1 MAQYNRDLTPQ
12 KAARRMRRANPELS
26 KLMRSLGLH
35 PVSIVADKRVL
46 TNVHTHNMM
55 SVKLI
60 DKEEASNDNV

>member
-1 MAQYNRDLTPQ
+1 
-12 KAARRMRRANPELS
+12 MRRANPELS

-60 DKEEASNDNV
+60 DKAEANDDNV